1 MCHIMATKM
10 WLRDEPS
17 AYLAPDTLPHCH
29 PGCLSVGHG
38 HAAPATYTYLYLS
51 LTTHSILHQPNYPI
65 FPSVVLS
72 VLIFLSLTG
81 IIQLITLVLVFNST
95 QNIESVF
102 RTFQLLQNEINEQR
116 TLYFMFCHF
125 PFPFSILPF
134 SHCTME
140 VGIVFGI
147 NRTYILW
154 MKLKSF

>member
-10 WLRDEPS
+10 WLCDEPS
-17 AYLAPDTLPHCH
+17 AYLALDTLPHCH

-38 HAAPATYTYLYLS
+38 HAADAIYTYLYLS
-51 LTTHSILHQPNYPI
+51 LTTHSILSTPTQLSNLSI
-65 FPSVVLS
+65 FSFECVNISFFNRNDSIKLFWFVNM
-72 VLIFLSLTG
+72 
-81 IIQLITLVLVFNST
+81 VFNST
-95 QNIESVF
+95 PNIESLF

-116 TLYFMFCHF
+116 ALYFMFCHF

-147 NRTYILW
+147 
-154 MKLKSF
+154 M